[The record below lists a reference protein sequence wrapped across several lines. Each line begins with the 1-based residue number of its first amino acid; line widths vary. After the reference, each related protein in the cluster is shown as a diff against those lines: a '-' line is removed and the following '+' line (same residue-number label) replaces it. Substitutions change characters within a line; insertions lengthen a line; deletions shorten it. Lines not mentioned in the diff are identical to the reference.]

1 MSLPSTD
8 DAVDQI
14 TASLQKLA
22 QPSKKEWWEKYL
34 KHVIEFYGVPM
45 ADIRTSVND
54 WVNSSGLLLEDGDD
68 DKNDA
73 SSIVLKQTA
82 WSLIE
87 QPVAEQKLAG
97 ILIFQNHVDMSVD
110 DLSVLEKLFQNK
122 YIYDWNT
129 TDWLCVRVLGPLVSR
144 EGDAAV
150 AVFKKWA
157 VQDTESATLW
167 QRRAALVAFVNIAS
181 EHCDHVLEI
190 AGVLAQ
196 DDQRFAQT
204 AVGWVLRNLA
214 STKGGHATKVVEFL
228 KQNKGILSAEAINMA
243 SAKMSDDHR
252 RQAGIVGKRKRR

>member
-1 MSLPSTD
+1 MSLSTN

-14 TASLQKLA
+14 TAKLQNLA
-22 QPSKKEWWEKYL
+22 EPRKKEWWDKYL

-45 ADIRTSVND
+45 ADIRTSVKD
-54 WVNSSGLLLEDGDD
+54 WVNLSGLLEEDGED
-68 DKNDA
+68 DKNGA
-73 SSIVLKQTA
+73 SSIAVLKQTA

-110 DLSVLEKLFQNK
+110 DLSVLEKLFQNSH
-122 YIYDWNT
+122 IYDWNT

-150 AVFKKWA
+150 AVFKSW
-157 VQDTESATLW
+157 VRDTESAPLW

-196 DDQRFAQT
+196 DEQRFAQT

-214 STKGGHATKVVEFL
+214 SAEGHTTKVVEFL
-228 KQNKGILSAEAINMA
+228 KQNKEILSAEAINMA
-243 SAKMSDDHR
+243 SAKMSEDHR
-252 RQAGIVGKRKRR
+252 RQAGIIL